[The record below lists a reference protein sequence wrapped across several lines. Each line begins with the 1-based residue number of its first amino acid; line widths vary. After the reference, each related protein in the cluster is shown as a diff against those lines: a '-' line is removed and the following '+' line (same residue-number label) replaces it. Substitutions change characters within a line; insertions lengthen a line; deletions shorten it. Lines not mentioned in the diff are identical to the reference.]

1 MTVVT
6 ALAGTRWGLLVSLL
20 GATVAGASAGLAS
33 GFTGLIVARL
43 LLGVFSGGLLP
54 AAVQAVREWFPSR
67 MRTLAIALVF
77 AAGQLAAFLSQVL
90 FTETTIGW
98 RTMTFVSGLPTAIAA
113 ILCILLWPARTP
125 REPSRR
131 VSGRAILWAAMLAV
145 GLLLVAPVFQFVTVR
160 LPSFSRQRLGIDA
173 VDMKTAAA
181 VPLLAS
187 LCGAVLAGALAW
199 AMMSNGG
206 RTARTRAVLLTV
218 SGILLLPVAVTG
230 YISQWPFILV
240 LMAVCSMAFGAWS
253 TLLYAAVAD
262 TLPARGV
269 AIAAAIG
276 GLMGTVSGLLVSTIL
291 NHASAAGIEILPFG
305 MAATA
310 AVALLAV
317 ALPAWLIRPE
327 PD

>member
-1 MTVVT
+1 
-6 ALAGTRWGLLVSLL
+6 
-20 GATVAGASAGLAS
+20 
-33 GFTGLIVARL
+33 
-43 LLGVFSGGLLP
+43 
-54 AAVQAVREWFPSR
+54 
-67 MRTLAIALVF
+67 
-77 AAGQLAAFLSQVL
+77 
-90 FTETTIGW
+90 
-98 RTMTFVSGLPTAIAA
+98 
-113 ILCILLWPARTP
+113 
-125 REPSRR
+125 
-131 VSGRAILWAAMLAV
+131 
-145 GLLLVAPVFQFVTVR
+145 
-160 LPSFSRQRLGIDA
+160 
-173 VDMKTAAA
+173 
-181 VPLLAS
+181 
-187 LCGAVLAGALAW
+187 
-199 AMMSNGG
+199 
-206 RTARTRAVLLTV
+206 VLLTV